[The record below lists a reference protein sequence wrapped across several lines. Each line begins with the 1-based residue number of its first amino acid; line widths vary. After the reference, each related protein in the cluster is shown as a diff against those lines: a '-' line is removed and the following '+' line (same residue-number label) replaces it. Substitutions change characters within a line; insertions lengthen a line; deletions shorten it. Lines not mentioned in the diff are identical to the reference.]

1 MKRQE
6 FLVSMILLILITVIL
21 FAVHLFVV
29 SGYPNVYFYYPVWSI
44 YAFHFVVTALIF
56 GILSWIGRS
65 FPEFVGYAFMAT
77 IVFKMAAALIFLLP
91 LIQMDDFSKVP
102 DFISFF
108 APYFI
113 YLLIEIVLAMKI
125 INPPTRYY

>member
-6 FLVSMILLILITVIL
+6 FIVYMILLIIITLIL

-29 SGYPNVYFYYPVWSI
+29 SGYHNVYFYYPVWSI

-65 FPEFVGYAFMAT
+65 FPDFVGYAFMAS
-77 IVFKMAAALIFLLP
+77 IIFKMAAALIFLLP
-91 LIQMDDFSKVP
+91 LIQMEDFSKIP

-113 YLLIEIVLAMKI
+113 YLLIEIVLAMRI
-125 INPPTRYY
+125 INPSTKYY